1 MPTLIKPRDLPRSS
15 RIEPAVF
22 DNDSTTTESVQP
34 PIVWHGSEDS
44 SSSTFFHPAVEYVES
59 SSVFQCPAE
68 PVVQHI
74 PCRRK
79 DVPLVRHHHL
89 VDLQRCYPTLA
100 SAISRHAV
108 ALRSRQRT
116 AGFHSRLQERFF
128 CSHFFPRSVGLG
140 PTASIARGALT
151 MPPSMLCHAQAIPS
165 ISSYSASPLRHSRT
179 KTPRFFHSKK
189 YLCTELALPNRS
201 LGNAFHW
208 HPVRNTYTIPANIFR
223 ESSGLRPPPG
233 RRLYFRPFAR
243 FRCGINGATFSHS
256 VSATSHEYVLFMPEG
271 YHYAPISATIYLRI
285 SSWETTRFSRDFHE
299 I

>member
-1 MPTLIKPRDLPRSS
+1 MRKPILIKPRDLPRSS

-22 DNDSTTTESVQP
+22 DSDSTMTESVRP
-34 PIVWHGSEDS
+34 PIAWRGNADS
-44 SSSTFFHPAVEYVES
+44 SSSAFLRPVVEHVER
-59 SSVFQCPAE
+59 SSVFQWPAE
-68 PVVQHI
+68 LVAQYI

-89 VDLQRCYPTLA
+89 VDLQRCYLTLA

-108 ALRSRQRT
+108 ALRSRLGT
-116 AGFHSRLQERFF
+116 AGFHSRPQGRFF
-128 CSHFFPRSVGLG
+128 CSHFFPRSVGFG
-140 PTASIARGALT
+140 PTASIARGAFT
-151 MPPSMLCHAQAIPS
+151 MPPSMLCQAQAMPS

-179 KTPRFFHSKK
+179 KTPRFFHAKK

-233 RRLYFRPFAR
+233 RLLYFRPFSR
-243 FRCGINGATFSHS
+243 FRRGINGSAFSQ
-256 VSATSHEYVLFMPEG
+256 SASDTSHEYVMFMQEG

-285 SSWETTRFSRDFHE
+285 SSYQRRRLE
-299 I
+299 